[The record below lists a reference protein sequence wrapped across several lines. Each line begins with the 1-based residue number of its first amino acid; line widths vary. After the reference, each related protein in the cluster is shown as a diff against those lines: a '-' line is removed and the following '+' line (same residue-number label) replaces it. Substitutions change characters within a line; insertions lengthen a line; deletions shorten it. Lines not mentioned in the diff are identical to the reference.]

1 MKVVLCNCS
10 PHEAR
15 GLARQL
21 VEEGLA
27 ACVNLLPGVTSFY
40 TWEGVLVEDAETTL
54 LVKVAADRLEALR
67 SRIREL
73 HSYDLPEFV
82 VLEVDVEASD
92 PDYVR
97 WVRGGRA
104 GA

>member
-10 PHEAR
+10 PREAR

-27 ACVNLLPGVTSFY
+27 ACVNVLPGVTSCY
-40 TWEGVLVEDAETTL
+40 VWEGVLAEDAETTL
-54 LVKVAADRLEALR
+54 LIKVAAQGLEPLR
-67 SRIREL
+67 ARIREL

-82 VLEVDVEASD
+82 VLEVDVDASD

-97 WVRGGRA
+97 WVRGG
-104 GA
+104 

>member
-10 PHEAR
+10 PGEAR
-15 GLARQL
+15 GLARKL

-27 ACVNLLPGVTSFY
+27 ACVNILPGVTSTY
-40 TWEGVLVEDAETTL
+40 AWEGVIAEDAETTL
-54 LVKVAADRLEALR
+54 LIKVAAEKLAALR
-67 SRIREL
+67 ARIREL

-82 VLEVDVEASD
+82 VLEVDVDASD

-97 WVRGGRA
+97 WVRGG
-104 GA
+104 

>member
-10 PHEAR
+10 PGEAR

-27 ACVNLLPGVTSFY
+27 ACVNLLPGITSY
-40 TWEGVLVEDAETTL
+40 YQWEGRLAEDAETTL
-54 LVKVAADRLEALR
+54 LIKVAASRLQALHA
-67 SRIREL
+67 RIREL

-82 VLEVDVEASD
+82 VLEVDTEASD
-92 PDYVR
+92 PEYVR
-97 WVRGGRA
+97 WVRGD
-104 GA
+104 